1 MKIAVSSYSF
11 QQAINAGKMTQL
23 DTIRAAAKMGFDG
36 IEFIDLNPHQG
47 ETPTWEQQMAYAK
60 ELRREAEACGIEIVA
75 YTIGACLYTGD
86 ALQDA
91 AEVERLKKQVD
102 VAEALGAKLMRH
114 DICKSETIGDR
125 VVGFFS
131 MLPTLADN
139 VRKVTEYAQSK
150 GIRTCSENHGY
161 VAQDSDRVEA
171 LFNTVNHPNYGL
183 LVDMGNFACADEPS
197 AHAVSRL
204 APYAIHVHAKDFR
217 IYPFGTE
224 LPEGVK
230 GFKSRQCNLLCG
242 CSVGEGDIPVR
253 HCIAILKRAKYEGYF
268 SIEYEGS
275 EDCFKGIEKGLAN
288 LKSFLNEIY
297 G

>member
-11 QQAINAGKMTQL
+11 QQAIRAGKMTQL
-23 DTIRAAAKMGFDG
+23 DTVRAAAKMGFDG
-36 IEFIDLNPHQG
+36 IEFIELAPMVD
-47 ETPTWEQQMAYAK
+47 EKATWGQQMAYAEEIRK
-60 ELRREAEACGIEIVA
+60 TAAECGIEIVA
-75 YTIGACLYTGD
+75 YTIGACLYKGD
-86 ALQDA
+86 AQQDA
-91 AEVERLKKQVD
+91 EEVERLKKQVD

-114 DICKSETIGDR
+114 DICGSEKVGDR
-125 VVGFFS
+125 VVGFWN
-131 MLPTLADN
+131 MLPTIAAN
-139 VRKVTEYAQSK
+139 VRQVTEYAQSK

-171 LFNTVNHPNYGL
+171 LFNAVNHPNYGL

-197 AHAVSRL
+197 VHAVSRL
-204 APYAIHVHAKDFR
+204 APYAIHVHAKDFH
-217 IYPFGTE
+217 ILPFGTT
-224 LPEGVK
+224 PQEGVK
-230 GFKSRQCNLLCG
+230 SFQSRQCNLLCG

-253 HCIAILKRAKYEGYF
+253 QCIAILKRAKYEGFF

-288 LKSFLNEIY
+288 LKSFLDEIY